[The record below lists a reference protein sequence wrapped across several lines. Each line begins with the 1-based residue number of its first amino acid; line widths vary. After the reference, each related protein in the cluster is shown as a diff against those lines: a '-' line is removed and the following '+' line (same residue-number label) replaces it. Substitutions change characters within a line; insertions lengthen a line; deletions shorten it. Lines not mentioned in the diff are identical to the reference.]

1 VDEPLDTVDQIRTTV
16 VDLAIKFGPKLF
28 TAILVLI
35 AGALIARWVGKVVL
49 HTLRHVEMEPP
60 VRVLLVR
67 VARVLVFTL
76 FLIMALQN
84 LGIELLPLIAG
95 LGVAGA
101 GIALAL
107 QGVLSNAAAGLTII
121 FTKPFRVGEYI
132 SIAGEEGKVETIT
145 LFNTT
150 LSHPD
155 LSYVV
160 VPNRKIAGEVL
171 HNYGKL
177 RQLDISVYVTH
188 ETNLDAA
195 IGAIR
200 EALAANPRV
209 LREPQALVRAGGFVS
224 SGVKIDIK
232 PWVPVTEYVAA
243 GGEIT
248 QAVAQIFRSRGIQ
261 IPVQLHEVR
270 LIGSSTVHSD
280 AS

>member
-1 VDEPLDTVDQIRTTV
+1 VDAPLDTVDQIRTTV
-16 VDLAIKFGPKLF
+16 VDLAIKFGPRLF
-28 TAILVLI
+28 TAIVVLI
-35 AGALIARWVGKVVL
+35 VGGLIARWVGKVVL
-49 HTLRHVEMEPP
+49 HTLRHVDMEPP

-67 VARVLVFTL
+67 VARVLVFAL

-84 LGIELLPLIAG
+84 LGVELLPLIAG

-132 SIAGEEGKVETIT
+132 SIIGEEGKVESIT

-188 ETNLDAA
+188 DTNLDVA
-195 IGAIR
+195 IAAIR
-200 EALAANPRV
+200 EVLAANPRL
-209 LREPQALVRAGGFVS
+209 LREPQAVVRAGAFVN
-224 SGVKIDIK
+224 SGVKIDIR
-232 PWVPVTEYVAA
+232 PWVPVTEYIAA
-243 GGEIT
+243 GGEVM
-248 QAVAQIFRSRGIQ
+248 QSVAEIFRSRGIA
-261 IPVQLHEVR
+261 IPVQQHEVR
-270 LIGSSTVHSD
+270 LIGSGSGHTE
-280 AS
+280 AG